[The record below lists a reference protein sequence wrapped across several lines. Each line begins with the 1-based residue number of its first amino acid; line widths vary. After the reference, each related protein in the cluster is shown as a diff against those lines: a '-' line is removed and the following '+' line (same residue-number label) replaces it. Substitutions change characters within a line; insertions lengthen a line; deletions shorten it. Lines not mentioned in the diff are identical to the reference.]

1 MSVTNTRITNM
12 TKKKTYKMPPPAE
25 NEAGEPAIAYGR
37 MNTLK
42 QEVIDYIMQLNDM
55 EALERLMKYTRRQKK
70 VVEEKTTS
78 KEEILAGIER
88 AVIELKL
95 IQEGKKKGKDINE
108 FLNEI

>member
-1 MSVTNTRITNM
+1 
-12 TKKKTYKMPPPAE
+12 
-25 NEAGEPAIAYGR
+25 
-37 MNTLK
+37 
-42 QEVIDYIMQLNDM
+42 
-55 EALERLMKYTRRQKK
+55 
-70 VVEEKTTS
+70 VEEETTS